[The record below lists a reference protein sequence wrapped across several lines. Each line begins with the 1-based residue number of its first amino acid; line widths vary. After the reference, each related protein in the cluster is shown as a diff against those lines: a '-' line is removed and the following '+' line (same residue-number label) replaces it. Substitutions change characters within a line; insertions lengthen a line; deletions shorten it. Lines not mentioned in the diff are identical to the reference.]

1 MSSSASLPGARGAAR
16 STGTEH
22 QSSRCSPM
30 WGAATMGAP
39 TSRRFR
45 LLGRWLIMAVGFFFA
60 MNLWSSETGVS
71 GLPMADGL
79 AGQPPVAYEVA
90 NGQSAGCG
98 VCDMQRDAASDPGV
112 T

>member
-1 MSSSASLPGARGAAR
+1 MSSSASLQGARGAAR

-22 QSSRCSPM
+22 QSSRCSPRR
-30 WGAATMGAP
+30 GAATMGAP

-45 LLGRWLIMAVGFFFA
+45 LLGRWLIAAIGFFFA

-79 AGQPPVAYEVA
+79 ADQPLMAYEVA

-98 VCDMQRDAASDPGV
+98 VCDMQRDAAEFARML
-112 T
+112 